1 MPRIFEDWGI
11 RFVYPDNW
19 ELERQDSEA
28 GQAVTVASPAGP
40 FWCVSVLPPD
50 ADLVE
55 TAQAMLEGLQAEYD
69 NLDSEAVVDE
79 IGAHELLGYDVNF
92 FCLDLTSTAQIRSFQ
107 TPQAT
112 YTVLWQAEDRDL
124 AEVEPVFSAITT
136 SLVQT
141 AFAEEDTE

>member
-1 MPRIFEDWGI
+1 MPRIFDELGL

-19 ELERQDSEA
+19 ELESQDSDLA
-28 GQAVTVASPAGP
+28 QVVTVASPDGP

-50 ADLVE
+50 AGLAE
-55 TAQAMLEGLQAEYD
+55 AAQAMLAGLRAEYD

-79 IGAHELLGYDVNF
+79 VLDHELLGYDVNF

-107 TPQAT
+107 TPKAT

-124 AEVEPVFSAITT
+124 EEVEPVFSAITT
-136 SLVQT
+136 SLVQK
-141 AFAEEDTE
+141 AYASE

>member
-1 MPRIFEDWGI
+1 MPRIFDELGL

-19 ELERQDSEA
+19 ELETQDSDNA
-28 GQAVTVASPAGP
+28 QVVTVASPGGP

-50 ADLVE
+50 AGMAE
-55 TAQAMLEGLQAEYD
+55 AAQAMLDGLQSEYD
-69 NLDSEAVVDE
+69 NLDSEAVVDDVLN
-79 IGAHELLGYDVNF
+79 HELLGYDVNF
-92 FCLDLTSTAQIRSFQ
+92 FCFDLTSTAQIRSFQ

-124 AEVEPVFSAITT
+124 EEYEPVFTAITT

-141 AFAEEDTE
+141 AYS